1 MATGRDAGRG
11 GALWPRRVERK
22 RAQLALCCTK
32 TNVVL
37 TEAVFRTTAPARG
50 HAPRRREAM
59 DDRPLK
65 RVRSWKIIYDEA
77 LRLAVDDPPSELE
90 RTRKELEATRAKL
103 ARTEATLKTTEATL
117 ALKTKV
123 VDSFL
128 RPQPV
133 AFDVDGNV
141 ACVVLSHVSDVKTRL
156 ALAQV
161 GKVWRR
167 ASKEAASLPASLD
180 FSRCSGSM
188 YMKEMHVLDING
200 LDKLPEARF
209 MSLLRDDMGSRDT
222 YQYLLGRY
230 HGRASRYEEA
240 AECFKSALAAGDRDA
255 KCRLGGCY
263 YLLGCRYH
271 AEPNDIK
278 AVEVWRKGEALGYSY
293 SLCYFQLGN
302 CYEMGHGVAKDM
314 FKAVEYWKKTTV
326 EGIPSI
332 VARAKEKLASYGHRI

>member
-1 MATGRDAGRG
+1 MELR
-11 GALWPRRVERK
+11 PRRAK
-22 RAQLALCCTK
+22 RPRSIEPESDDEGSK
-32 TNVVL
+32 VVI
-37 TEAVFRTTAPARG
+37 VG
-50 HAPRRREAM
+50 
-59 DDRPLK
+59 
-65 RVRSWKIIYDEA
+65 
-77 LRLAVDDPPSELE
+77 PPSELE
-90 RTRKELEATRAKL
+90 RTKKRLEATRAKL
-103 ARTEATLKTTEATL
+103 ARTEATLKSTEATL
-117 ALKTKV
+117 ALKTKAL
-123 VDSFL
+123 DSFL

-133 AFDVDGNV
+133 AFDVDDNV
-141 ACVVLSHVSDVKTRL
+141 ACVVMSHVSDFKNRL

-278 AVEVWRKGEALGYSY
+278 AVEDWRKGEALGY

>member
-1 MATGRDAGRG
+1 M
-11 GALWPRRVERK
+11 WPRRVERK

-37 TEAVFRTTAPARG
+37 AEAVFRTTAPARG

-65 RVRSWKIIYDEA
+65 RVRSWKIICDEA

-167 ASKEAASLPASLD
+167 ASKEVASLPASLD
-180 FSRCSGSM
+180 FSRCRGSKCT
-188 YMKEMHVLDING
+188 KEAKVDHVHHVLRING
-200 LDKLPEARF
+200 LDKLTEARF

-302 CYEMGHGVAKDM
+302 CYEMGHGVAKDV
-314 FKAVEYWKKTTV
+314 FKAVEYWKKA
-326 EGIPSI
+326 
-332 VARAKEKLASYGHRI
+332 ARKDSAPAKEKLASLGHRF

>member
-1 MATGRDAGRG
+1 M
-11 GALWPRRVERK
+11 WPRRVERK

-65 RVRSWKIIYDEA
+65 RVRSWKIICDEA

-117 ALKTKV
+117 QTTEATLALKTKV

-133 AFDVDGNV
+133 AFEVDGNV
-141 ACVVLSHVSDVKTRL
+141 ACVLMSHVSDVKTRL

-167 ASKEAASLPASLD
+167 ASKEVASLPASLD
-180 FSRCSGSM
+180 FSRCRGSKCT
-188 YMKEMHVLDING
+188 KEAKVDHVHHVLRING
-200 LDKLPEARF
+200 LDKLTEARF
-209 MSLLRDDMGSRDT
+209 MSLLRVDAGSNDT
-222 YQYLLGRY
+222 YRVLLGR
-230 HGRASRYEEA
+230 HHHKAGRYKEAFKCYE
-240 AECFKSALAAGDRDA
+240 SALAAGDHRA
-255 KCRLGGCY
+255 EYRLGG
-263 YLLGCRYH
+263 L
-271 AEPNDIK
+271 
-278 AVEVWRKGEALGYSY
+278 
-293 SLCYFQLGN
+293 SLI
-302 CYEMGHGVAKDM
+302 H
-314 FKAVEYWKKTTV
+314 
-326 EGIPSI
+326 I
-332 VARAKEKLASYGHRI
+332 

>member
-1 MATGRDAGRG
+1 M
-11 GALWPRRVERK
+11 WPRRVERK

-32 TNVVL
+32 ANVVL
-37 TEAVFRTTAPARG
+37 AEAVFRTTAPARG

-167 ASKEAASLPASLD
+167 ASKEA
-180 FSRCSGSM
+180 RQ
-188 YMKEMHVLDING
+188 V
-200 LDKLPEARF
+200 
-209 MSLLRDDMGSRDT
+209 RDRVSIEPRGVDGDAD
-222 YQYLLGRY
+222 
-230 HGRASRYEEA
+230 ASR
-240 AECFKSALAAGDRDA
+240 GRDA
-255 KCRLGGCY
+255 RS
-263 YLLGCRYH
+263 
-271 AEPNDIK
+271 E
-278 AVEVWRKGEALGYSY
+278 
-293 SLCYFQLGN
+293 
-302 CYEMGHGVAKDM
+302 
-314 FKAVEYWKKTTV
+314 
-326 EGIPSI
+326 
-332 VARAKEKLASYGHRI
+332 

>member
-37 TEAVFRTTAPARG
+37 AEAVFRTTAPARG

-128 RPQPV
+128 RPQPSRSTST
-133 AFDVDGNV
+133 AT
-141 ACVVLSHVSDVKTRL
+141 S
-156 ALAQV
+156 
-161 GKVWRR
+161 R
-167 ASKEAASLPASLD
+167 ASCCRT
-180 FSRCSGSM
+180 SRTSR
-188 YMKEMHVLDING
+188 
-200 LDKLPEARF
+200 P
-209 MSLLRDDMGSRDT
+209 GSR
-222 YQYLLGRY
+222 
-230 HGRASRYEEA
+230 SR
-240 AECFKSALAAGDRDA
+240 
-255 KCRLGGCY
+255 RLGKSGAA
-263 YLLGCRYH
+263 RR
-271 AEPNDIK
+271 
-278 AVEVWRKGEALGYSY
+278 RKPRRCPRLSTSA
-293 SLCYFQLGN
+293 
-302 CYEMGHGVAKDM
+302 A
-314 FKAVEYWKKTTV
+314 A
-326 EGIPSI
+326 
-332 VARAKEKLASYGHRI
+332 VARCI